1 MRLRVT
7 GQGQR
12 PRTAPAG
19 KKRGENLKYFQKEMA
34 FNYDAMQNI
43 VEEAS
48 YMETEAEQVQSV
60 LEGVAGYMIIDL
72 QETISEL
79 HEQGVL
85 KSVDDVCSYLYHL
98 FDE

>member
-1 MRLRVT
+1 M
-7 GQGQR
+7 
-12 PRTAPAG
+12 
-19 KKRGENLKYFQKEMA
+19 KYFQKETA

-60 LEGVAGYMIIDL
+60 LEGVAGYMIVDL
-72 QETISEL
+72 LETISEL
-79 HEQGVL
+79 QEQGVL

>member
-1 MRLRVT
+1 
-7 GQGQR
+7 
-12 PRTAPAG
+12 
-19 KKRGENLKYFQKEMA
+19 MA

-48 YMETEAEQVQSV
+48 CMETEAEQVQSV
-60 LEGVAGYMIIDL
+60 LEGVAGYMIVDL
-72 QETISEL
+72 LETISEL

>member
-1 MRLRVT
+1 M
-7 GQGQR
+7 
-12 PRTAPAG
+12 
-19 KKRGENLKYFQKEMA
+19 KYFQKETA

-60 LEGVAGYMIIDL
+60 LEGVAGYMIVDL
-72 QETISEL
+72 LETISEL